1 MWEKFQNWVGLQD
14 VKYTVWATFLLFSV
28 PAVSVNL
35 QHSDIIPTYPM
46 TFFISMLGQS
56 RPF

>member
-1 MWEKFQNWVGLQD
+1 MWEKFQNWGGLQD
-14 VKYTVWATFLLFSV
+14 VKYTVWATLLFPV

-35 QHSDIIPTYPM
+35 QHSDIILTYPM
-46 TFFISMLGQS
+46 TFFISMLGES